1 MAINYK
7 AIAKK
12 LKFEG
17 RAFINGKYV
26 NAIDGNKF
34 ETINPATGEKLC
46 TVAKC
51 NHKDVNLAVKVSR
64 KAFNSGVWSRS
75 SPEHRKEVLL
85 KFAELLRKHG
95 DENSVL
101 ECVDTGKLVTDC
113 INEVANDAP
122 MHFQWY
128 GELIDKVF
136 GKVGPTE
143 PSITSLIVK
152 EPIGVVAGIVPWNFP
167 LMMAVWKMAPALA
180 AGCSVIIKP
189 AEDTP
194 LTAIRVA
201 KIAQEAGIPDGV
213 LNVLPGYGDVG
224 EALGR
229 HQDVDAVSFTGST
242 EVGGY
247 FLKYSS
253 ESNLKPVALEMGGK
267 SPFIVLEDAKIN
279 DDLIDN
285 AINSAFWNG
294 GQNCSA
300 NMRQIVHSKVKDEFL
315 DKVIKKVKKLKV
327 GDPLDLKSNMGSMIS
342 KGHLQTVD
350 GYIQKGINEGAK
362 LLSGGVSKKNQ
373 KGFFAK
379 PTLFDGLKEK
389 MTIAQEEIFG
399 PVLGVLTVKSDE
411 EALKVASNSK
421 YGLHASVF
429 TQDINRAFHLAKSL
443 PCGTVSVNTF
453 SEGDIKTP
461 FGGYK
466 QSGSLS
472 RDQGTE
478 ALNSFLQT
486 KTIWISH
493 S

>member
-1 MAINYK
+1 MAVNYK
-7 AIAKK
+7 SIAQK

-26 NAIDGNKF
+26 NAIDGKKF
-34 ETINPATGEKLC
+34 ETINPATWEKLC

-51 NHKDVNLAVKVSR
+51 NEKDVNLAVKVSR

-75 SPEHRKEVLL
+75 SPEHRKEILL

-95 DENSVL
+95 NENSVL
-101 ECVDTGKLVTDC
+101 ECVDTGKLILDC

-229 HQDVDAVSFTGST
+229 HKDVDAVSFTGST
-242 EVGGY
+242 AVSY
-247 FLKYSS
+247 THLTLPTKR
-253 ESNLKPVALEMGGK
+253 
-267 SPFIVLEDAKIN
+267 IV
-279 DDLIDN
+279 
-285 AINSAFWNG
+285 
-294 GQNCSA
+294 
-300 NMRQIVHSKVKDEFL
+300 
-315 DKVIKKVKKLKV
+315 
-327 GDPLDLKSNMGSMIS
+327 
-342 KGHLQTVD
+342 
-350 GYIQKGINEGAK
+350 
-362 LLSGGVSKKNQ
+362 
-373 KGFFAK
+373 
-379 PTLFDGLKEK
+379 
-389 MTIAQEEIFG
+389 
-399 PVLGVLTVKSDE
+399 
-411 EALKVASNSK
+411 
-421 YGLHASVF
+421 
-429 TQDINRAFHLAKSL
+429 
-443 PCGTVSVNTF
+443 
-453 SEGDIKTP
+453 
-461 FGGYK
+461 
-466 QSGSLS
+466 
-472 RDQGTE
+472 
-478 ALNSFLQT
+478 
-486 KTIWISH
+486 
-493 S
+493 